1 MIRPSFAAPVVVCRS
16 ALPLD
21 TRDILDFTRFIWEG
35 HDYIPYVWKEWL
47 ANTDGLL
54 AVAEY
59 GGRTVG
65 MARVVRL
72 TDDQWWME
80 GFRVDPKYQGLR
92 IGSHI
97 HEYIDRWW
105 LENGNGVVRLMTS
118 SQRVQV
124 HHLCDRL
131 GFRKIAEVTSLGAE
145 ALGEDHELQPCSPD
159 EISSLVERLRAAP
172 TVAQTHGL
180 LDLGWRFVTP
190 CAEVLQPLFAEAGIL
205 EWHRGEGYLVT
216 WEEREEEE
224 PTLSLGL
231 VACEWEALPELLRAA
246 RALAAERHLKRVT
259 WLAPR
264 HPEVIRLAEMAGF
277 TSLWE
282 NSGYLYQKEQKAA

>member
-1 MIRPSFAAPVVVCRS
+1 MIWPSFAAPVVVCRS

-21 TRDILDFTRFIWEG
+21 TKDILDFTRFIWEG

-72 TDDQWWME
+72 ADDQWWME

-131 GFRKIAEVTSLGAE
+131 GYRKIAEVTSLGAE
-145 ALGEDHELQPCSPD
+145 ALDEDHELQPCSPD

-190 CAEVLQPLFAEAGIL
+190 CIEVLQPFYSESGIL
-205 EWHRGEGYLVT
+205 QWRGGEGYLVT
-216 WEEREEEE
+216 WEEQEEEE

-231 VACEWEALPELLRAA
+231 VACEWEALPHLLRAA
-246 RALAAERHLKRVT
+246 RALAAERHLKRVI

>member
-1 MIRPSFAAPVVVCRS
+1 MIRPAFADAVVVCRP

-21 TRDILDFTRFIWEG
+21 TKNILDFTRFIWEG

-65 MARVVRL
+65 MARVARL
-72 TDDQWWME
+72 TADQWWME

-105 LENGNGVVRLMTS
+105 LENGQGVVRLMTS

-131 GFRKIAEVTSLGAE
+131 GYRKIAEVTSLGAE
-145 ALGEDHELQPCSPD
+145 ALDEKHDLQPCSPED
-159 EISSLVERLRAAP
+159 TSSLAKALRAAP

-190 CAEVLQPLFAEAGIL
+190 CTEVLQPFFAEAGIL
-205 EWHRGEGYLVT
+205 EWRRGEGYLVT

-231 VACEWEALPELLRAA
+231 VACEWEALPDLLRAA

-264 HPEVIRLAEMAGF
+264 QPDVIRLAEAAGF
-277 TSLWE
+277 VSLWE
-282 NSGYLYQKEQKAA
+282 NSGYIYQKEQKGA